1 MRQKTVG
8 TLLVLVVMVAGV
20 APAAALTD
28 PTHSTAVSPSGS
40 SSALGSGTAQMANAT
55 CSFPTS
61 MTDATGTN
69 VTVDGEPE
77 SVVAIGASTAQVMWS
92 IGASENVVGMPQ
104 GPTTSYLD
112 GSQNRTDVYQA
123 DGYTVATEQVVGLD
137 PDLVVAANIIPNET
151 VETLRGAGLTVY
163 KSSEAGSIGDVY
175 DDVNTTG
182 RLVGSCSEAAET
194 VNETQGTVSAV
205 EQAVGDEENP
215 RVLYPQSG
223 GFAVG
228 NDTFI
233 NDVVE
238 TAGGN
243 NIAADAGIEGY
254 QQISNETIAE
264 RNPQWIVTSSPA
276 TIPSGEPYASTAA
289 VQRNQTVVVNANYI
303 SQPGPRLV
311 APLVT
316 VASTLHPE
324 AMQDAN
330 LTTGVAGNDTTT
342 TSSEAASTAATSTA
356 TDDTAIGDVTSSN
369 TTTAGAAADETTAV
383 DGGTAAETG
392 GSGNATG
399 GDETTSSNGPGFG
412 VVGAAIA
419 LLGAAL
425 FARRRP

>member
-1 MRQKTVG
+1 MVG
-8 TLLVLVVMVAGV
+8 ALLVLAVTMAGIAPVAAVSTGPNAALGP
-20 APAAALTD
+20 APAQ
-28 PTHSTAVSPSGS
+28 TA
-40 SSALGSGTAQMANAT
+40 TET
-55 CSFPTS
+55 CSFPVS
-61 MTDATGTN
+61 ATDATGTN
-69 VTVDGEPE
+69 VTIDGEPE
-77 SVVAIGASTAQVMWS
+77 SVVAIGASTAQIMWS
-92 IGASENVVGMPQ
+92 IGASEKVVGMPQ

-112 GSQNRTDVYQA
+112 GSQNRTAVYQA
-123 DGYTVATEQVVGLD
+123 DGYTVATERVVGTD
-137 PDLVVAANIIPNET
+137 ADLVIAANIIPNET

-163 KSSEAGSIGDVY
+163 KSTEATSIEDVY

-194 VNETQGTVSAV
+194 VNETQETVTAV
-205 EQAVGDEENP
+205 EEAVEDEENP

-228 NDTFI
+228 NNTFI

-238 TAGGN
+238 TAGGT
-243 NIAADAGIEGY
+243 NIAANAGIEGY

-264 RNPQWIVTSSPA
+264 RNPQWIVTSTPS

-289 VQRNQTVVVNANYI
+289 VQRNQTVTVNANYI

-324 AMQDAN
+324 AMQQAN
-330 LTTGVAGNDTTT
+330 LTTVENTTAG
-342 TSSEAASTAATSTA
+342 TSMTSNETASTAATSAGTAAA
-356 TDDTAIGDVTSSN
+356 TDDTAVSAATSSEATSDEA
-369 TTTAGAAADETTAV
+369 TTGAESGGVTAAGTSGSENATAG
-383 DGGTAAETG
+383 G
-392 GSGNATG
+392 
-399 GDETTSSNGPGFG
+399 ETTSSNGPGFG

-425 FARRRP
+425 LGRRRP

>member
-1 MRQKTVG
+1 MVG
-8 TLLVLVVMVAGV
+8 ALLVLAVTMAGIAPVAAVSTGPNAALGP
-20 APAAALTD
+20 APAQ
-28 PTHSTAVSPSGS
+28 TA
-40 SSALGSGTAQMANAT
+40 TET
-55 CSFPTS
+55 CSFPVS
-61 MTDATGTN
+61 ATDATGAN
-69 VTVDGEPE
+69 VTIDGEPE
-77 SVVAIGASTAQVMWS
+77 SVVAIGASTAQIMWS
-92 IGASENVVGMPQ
+92 IGAQDKVVGMPQ

-123 DGYTVATEQVVGLD
+123 DGYTVATERVVGTD

-163 KSSEAGSIGDVY
+163 KSTEAGSIDDVY

-182 RLVGSCSEAAET
+182 RLVGSCSAAAET
-194 VNETQGTVSAV
+194 VNETQETVSAV
-205 EQAVGDEENP
+205 EEAVEDEENP

-228 NDTFI
+228 NNTFI

-238 TAGGN
+238 TAGGD
-243 NIAADAGIEGY
+243 NIAVNAGIEGY

-276 TIPSGEPYASTAA
+276 TIPTGEPYASTAA
-289 VQRNQTVVVNANYI
+289 VQRNQTVTVNANYI

-316 VASTLHPE
+316 VASALHPE
-324 AMQDAN
+324 AMQQAN
-330 LTTGVAGNDTTT
+330 LTTVENTTASTST
-342 TSSEAASTAATSTA
+342 TSSGTASTAATSTGAVA
-356 TDDTAIGDVTSSN
+356 TDGGTSVDAATSSEAEA
-369 TTTAGAAADETTAV
+369 TSVEATAGGAEADETTAA
-383 DGGTAAETG
+383 GGATAA
-392 GSGNATG
+392 GSGDSENATAG
-399 GDETTSSNGPGFG
+399 GETTSSNGPGFG